1 MNNCDV
7 SQIEK
12 KVFLDLKIIKFI
24 HALEEIN
31 KRTSTSFESNPE
43 YKTISK
49 QLIDNLVQQKVIDA
63 KRFNLNC
70 SKIKC
75 INMELKEEIE
85 KIEPKEEIV
94 PLELAILKKLSITER
109 NFIIKNNYD
118 CVLDEYKIFSIEK
131 SPNNSFVSKWLS
143 IQIKKHNKSPA
154 EYYKDRDWNN

>member
-1 MNNCDV
+1 MNNNNV
-7 SQIEK
+7 SQTEEK
-12 KVFLDLKIIKFI
+12 IFLDLKIIRLI
-24 HALEEIN
+24 HTLEEIN
-31 KRTSTSFESNPE
+31 RKTSTSCESIPE

-49 QLIDNLVQQKVIDA
+49 QLIEKLVEQKEIDA

-70 SKIKC
+70 SKTKC

-131 SPNNSFVSKWLS
+131 SPNNSFVNKWLF
-143 IQIKKHNKSPA
+143 IQIKKHSKTPT